1 MASNHEKKRINKASI
16 DGASKCIQTG
26 DTFSVAEVNCKLS
39 LQEVIDGIESGKL
52 ALYIYKDGYQK
63 LKVIVSENANG
74 NKYLKIEND
83 C

>member
-16 DGASKCIQTG
+16 DGTRKCIQTG
-26 DTFSVAEVNCKLS
+26 DTFSVAEVDCKLS
-39 LQEVIDGIESGKL
+39 LQEVIDGIESGRL

-63 LKVIVSENANG
+63 LKVIVSENAHG
-74 NKYLKIEND
+74 NKCLKIEND